1 MEHPADLCCLLRV
14 FHVNHRCFLIIT
26 TEKLSRSEVL
36 FVTFALHEAVKQ
48 KNAYITSKLLFF
60 GAEPMMK
67 DTWGKTA
74 FDYAKSRKYEEILQV
89 FEVWRRS
96 GVDACFFGS
105 VGAKS
110 K

>member
-1 MEHPADLCCLLRV
+1 MLFDHHDRKALR
-14 FHVNHRCFLIIT
+14 
-26 TEKLSRSEVL
+26 ESEVL

-96 GVDACFFGS
+96 GVVFVFFFGA